1 MNSFFSDHFT
11 AKLSVRTK
19 NGPDLVSTN
28 FTFFDCSTHSSCT
41 RCVSSKFPCD
51 WCVEAHRCTHDTAE
65 NCRNDILVT
74 GVSRIGP
81 SYRSGPGFCPTINA
95 TGEGSEVLVAAGT
108 KKSIKVK
115 VHIIGQFIV
124 QTRFVCQFNIEGRV
138 TSLNA
143 QLLADTIYCDPMEF
157 VYTSRAPNL
166 TATFAVIW
174 GGSKP
179 LDNPHNIHGKS
190 RQFGKEFFSRVRYF

>member
-1 MNSFFSDHFT
+1 MRT
-11 AKLSVRTK
+11 AT
-19 NGPDLVSTN
+19 GPDLVSTN
-28 FTFFDCSTHSSCT
+28 FTFFDCSTHLTCT
-41 RCVSSKFPCD
+41 RCVSSQFPCD

-81 SYRSGPGFCPTINA
+81 SYRSGPVFCPTINV
-95 TGEGSEVLVAAGT
+95 TGDGSEILVAAGA

-138 TSLNA
+138 TSVNA
-143 QLLADTIYCDPMEF
+143 QLLGDTIYCDAMEF
-157 VYTSRAPNL
+157 AYTSKASNL
-166 TATFAVIW
+166 TAAFAVIW

-179 LDNPHNIHGKS
+179 LDNPHDIHG
-190 RQFGKEFFSRVRYF
+190 EW